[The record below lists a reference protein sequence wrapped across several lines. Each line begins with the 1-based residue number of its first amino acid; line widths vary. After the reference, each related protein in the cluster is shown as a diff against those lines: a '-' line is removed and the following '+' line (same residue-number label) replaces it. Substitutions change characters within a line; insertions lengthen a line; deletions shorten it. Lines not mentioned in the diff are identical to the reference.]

1 MSTTPIPQIPLRPKR
16 PSKAPSTTSI
26 GLDSVTSDVG
36 GSQPTIPKRPAR
48 KSQEPELPSSSVVG
62 EETESIETKLV
73 GLSSSEIPD
82 SIPETKEDVTDI
94 PESVETLDN
103 TAIGSEI
110 ESSIKTLPSVVVPPR
125 PRSKKAAESDI
136 LELALEINDAHP
148 TKQELKEV
156 SKLDD
161 QPNSPIVPHRP
172 LRTKT
177 ADSLSAR
184 EVTESTKPTLLT
196 KDEDQPIQ
204 NKQEAEESIED
215 LKILEPTVMSESVE
229 EDTNIGETLKASD
242 KEAVGAEPSENEPI
256 VAESPK
262 SERAATGDDELP
274 DLASKSVSSKP
285 DKEVE
290 GTELVTEEEEDGAK
304 TLRSPEKE
312 EAHKAANT
320 ELKISDLPI
329 TELSKSEELT
339 VVKLSVDTSSE
350 PDKTIE
356 TDTEDSKPIN
366 FEKQTSATPTIPSR
380 PSSRTPSIPKRPA
393 KPAKDSLSDLAESK
407 ASPASD
413 AEISSKPSEEVKKA
427 PPPKPKKLSSKI
439 AAFQQ
444 MFNQPAEPPRPDVD
458 SSRNRGKLSSDK
470 KDFAA
475 NLQNMMGRG
484 IALPGMANPELL
496 QRFSGERE
504 AEEENAEDKPEEKT
518 ETETAPTPSV
528 PRRTRGP
535 KGKRLPKSIQETT
548 ITVESPYKVCVHDVW
563 ELSFQ
568 KKEVEPEPEVE
579 EPVEDEIKSVELE
592 ETETVSETS
601 DGEIIDER
609 FTEIKHGSIGDTS
622 KGSEGFSVAGSPEI
636 VTEGEEQDTKKH
648 LHDHQTIRS
657 IEEVE
662 LAIEEL
668 KGSREPLYGPGGTA
682 KDPEVEEP
690 SDSESFAEVSDSQ
703 VHSIKVEVNKTAP
716 LSKPSADE
724 AVSHAKDVHAQTVS
738 SSSHSTHGV
747 PEIESTIVEGTELVS
762 ALKSDA
768 KTDSETDPLADP
780 EVVLVKLE
788 HATPLDPTE

>member
-16 PSKAPSTTSI
+16 PSKTPSTTSI
-26 GLDSVTSDVG
+26 GLDSVTSDLG

-48 KSQEPELPSSSVVG
+48 KSQEPELPSSSVSS
-62 EETESIETKLV
+62 EETESSATKLA
-73 GLSSSEIPD
+73 GLSSSDIPD
-82 SIPETKEDVTDI
+82 SIPETREDVTDI

-110 ESSIKTLPSVVVPPR
+110 ESSTKTLPSAVVPPR

-136 LELALEINDAHP
+136 LELALERNDAHA

-177 ADSLSAR
+177 ADSLSVS
-184 EVTESTKPTLLT
+184 EVTESTKPTFLT

-215 LKILEPTVMSESVE
+215 LKILESTVKSESVK
-229 EDTNIGETLKASD
+229 EDTNIGETSKASD

-262 SERAATGDDELP
+262 SERAATGDDELT
-274 DLASKSVSSKP
+274 DLASKAESSKP
-285 DKEVE
+285 VKILE
-290 GTELVTEEEEDGAK
+290 GIELASEEEEDGTK

-312 EAHKAANT
+312 EAHKASTT
-320 ELKISDLPI
+320 ELRISDLPI
-329 TELSKSEELT
+329 TELSNSEELT
-339 VVKLSVDTSSE
+339 AVKLSVDTSSE

-356 TDTEDSKPIN
+356 TDTEGSKPIN

-407 ASPASD
+407 ASPAPD
-413 AEISSKPSEEVKKA
+413 AEISSKSSEEVKKA

-504 AEEENAEDKPEEKT
+504 TDEENAEDKPEEK
-518 ETETAPTPSV
+518 TETAPTPSV

-724 AVSHAKDVHAQTVS
+724 AVSHAKDVHAQTVA